1 MAGKPAR
8 GARRTRGASAD
19 FYLPR
24 QRQRI
29 AIARSIVS
37 DPKILLCDEATS
49 ALDSRAEKAVQAAL
63 DQVCVG
69 KTTLIIAHKLATVM
83 AADNI
88 AVMVNGRVV
97 EQGSHS
103 GLVQRDGLYAAMV
116 RAQDLGAARKSD
128 PTDERVVPDAHE
140 DSTATKESVTDATG
154 LVHRPDPSQTDHDEP
169 AVEPLNAETMHASI
183 LKCAFIMLA
192 ENKNMYPWYLLLG
205 LAYACVGGTYA
216 IQAVLLSRLI
226 GVFSERGATAQH
238 RADFYSL
245 MLFVL
250 ALANLLGYFCIGLAC
265 NAIGNVLTYRYRKEM
280 LERILD
286 MDQVGPGCLSSETV
300 P

>member
-1 MAGKPAR
+1 M
-8 GARRTRGASAD
+8 
-19 FYLPR
+19 
-24 QRQRI
+24 

-63 DQVCVG
+63 DQVSVG

-88 AVMVNGRVV
+88 AVMMNGRIV
-97 EQGSHS
+97 EQGSHRE
-103 GLVQRDGLYAAMV
+103 LIQRDGLYAAMV
-116 RAQDLGAARKSD
+116 RAQDLGATEERDA
-128 PTDERVVPDAHE
+128 TDENVRSETHE
-140 DSTATKESVTDATG
+140 DATAPIKSGIDATG
-154 LVHRPDPSQTDHDEP
+154 LIHPPYSYHADDEEP
-169 AVEPLNAETMHASI
+169 AVEPLTAETIHASI
-183 LKCAFIMLA
+183 LKCAFVMLA
-192 ENKNMYPWYLLLG
+192 ENKNMYPLYLLLV

-226 GVFSERGATAQH
+226 GVFSERSATAQH
-238 RADFYSL
+238 NANFYSL

-250 ALANLLGYFCIGLAC
+250 ALVNLLGYFCIGLAC

-280 LERILD
+280 LERILN
-286 MDQVGPGCLSSETV
+286 MDQVSRGCVPSETFADRV
-300 P
+300 TGLL